1 MKVKKEKE
9 LKRENIFKKVLII
22 GNSPKFIKYVKE
34 KINYNF
40 LKVISWRGKNQKRNN
55 IYDLIFVCGYNF
67 NTYGCNFEEFQNL
80 NIIYPLKKI
89 VKHSN
94 KKSLV
99 IFINTYD
106 QKQKYTYSR
115 YKYAKIKLAY
125 LISKRIKKFVL
136 LNVPLITDNDS
147 KIMIKSSFVS
157 LCCLS
162 LLIKLR
168 LIETIKIK
176 KLYKLIDNCFERLPI
191 INNANNINNINGR
204 YLQVPRTQ
212 FVDKILRFIL
222 DR

>member
-1 MKVKKEKE
+1 MKKKK
-9 LKRENIFKKVLII
+9 IFKKVLVI

-34 KINYNF
+34 KVNCNF
-40 LKVISWRGKNQKRNN
+40 LKIISWREKNQNN
-55 IYDLIFVCGYNF
+55 YDKYDLVFVCGYNF
-67 NTYGCNFEEFQNL
+67 NTYSCNFEKFKNL

-89 VKHSN
+89 VNHSS

-99 IFINTYD
+99 VFINTYD
-106 QKQKYTYSR
+106 KKQKNTYSR

-125 LISKRIKKFVL
+125 LISRRIKKLVL
-136 LNVPLITDNDS
+136 LNVPLVTDNNS
-147 KIMIKSSFVS
+147 KIMTKSSFAS

-162 LLIKLR
+162 LLVKFR

-176 KLYKLIDNCFERLPI
+176 KLYKLIDNCIEQSLI
-191 INNANNINNINGR
+191 KNKINNINGR

-212 FVDKILRFIL
+212 FVDKILRFVL